1 MVTLGPARA
10 LKSVGAEGND
20 DNRQEQSEKG
30 DAVNSQDRHV
40 AGHVDGV
47 QKARKQ
53 RISLRL
59 NAQIVVTGRDTGNN
73 DGVSLLPLAPG
84 TIAVVAMVIAHF
96 AAKVPGLSGVL
107 ID

>member
-59 NAQIVVTGRDTGNN
+59 NPPIVVTGRDTGNN
-73 DGVSLLPLAPG
+73 HGVSLLPLAPG
-84 TIAVVAMVIAHF
+84 TIAV
-96 AAKVPGLSGVL
+96 AATATPHSPPPSPSLPTL
-107 ID
+107 